1 MKRNNSKKDSSAKQQ
16 TIVLVGNTYR
26 RNVNPIPVIAVK
38 LVLAYMLT
46 VGTVMSFINIY
57 DIPFEFG
64 SAIAQVLLFV
74 TAFMPVFIFI
84 KKRYAL
90 PAFAVGAAIVYFFF
104 HKSINESLI
113 LFKDYIFIQL
123 DSRLLST
130 LQYVPVN
137 SHAFLTRTQDF
148 VSGMNTA
155 MLILTCII
163 SFICVLCCYKKI
175 PPYSCNSYM
184 ERDVHTFVSVGGCR
198 LFHVHSACDNRIFRA
213 SCDKLGKRFL
223 FAGACK

>member
-57 DIPFEFG
+57 AIPFEFG

-84 KKRYAL
+84 KNATL
-90 PAFAVGAAIVYFFF
+90 C
-104 HKSINESLI
+104 L
-113 LFKDYIFIQL
+113 
-123 DSRLLST
+123 RLRS
-130 LQYVPVN
+130 VP
-137 SHAFLTRTQDF
+137 L
-148 VSGMNTA
+148 
-155 MLILTCII
+155 
-163 SFICVLCCYKKI
+163 
-175 PPYSCNSYM
+175 
-184 ERDVHTFVSVGGCR
+184 
-198 LFHVHSACDNRIFRA
+198 
-213 SCDKLGKRFL
+213 
-223 FAGACK
+223 

>member
-16 TIVLVGNTYR
+16 AIVLVGNTYR

-84 KKRYAL
+84 KNATL
-90 PAFAVGAAIVYFFF
+90 C
-104 HKSINESLI
+104 L
-113 LFKDYIFIQL
+113 
-123 DSRLLST
+123 RLRS
-130 LQYVPVN
+130 VP
-137 SHAFLTRTQDF
+137 
-148 VSGMNTA
+148 
-155 MLILTCII
+155 
-163 SFICVLCCYKKI
+163 
-175 PPYSCNSYM
+175 P
-184 ERDVHTFVSVGGCR
+184 
-198 LFHVHSACDNRIFRA
+198 
-213 SCDKLGKRFL
+213 
-223 FAGACK
+223 

>member
-1 MKRNNSKKDSSAKQQ
+1 MKRNNSKKGSSAKQQ

-57 DIPFEFG
+57 AIPFEFG

-90 PAFAVGAAIVYFFF
+90 PAFAVGATIVYFFF

-123 DSRLLST
+123 DSRLLSVAVCSR
-130 LQYVPVN
+130 QFPCVPYKN
-137 SHAFLTRTQDF
+137 AGFCQRDEYGYAYSDLHNQLYMRA
-148 VSGMNTA
+148 
-155 MLILTCII
+155 
-163 SFICVLCCYKKI
+163 VL
-175 PPYSCNSYM
+175 
-184 ERDVHTFVSVGGCR
+184 
-198 LFHVHSACDNRIFRA
+198 L
-213 SCDKLGKRFL
+213 
-223 FAGACK
+223 

>member
-57 DIPFEFG
+57 AIPFEFG

-130 LQYVPVN
+130 
-137 SHAFLTRTQDF
+137 F
-148 VSGMNTA
+148 VG
-155 MLILTCII
+155 
-163 SFICVLCCYKKI
+163 VL
-175 PPYSCNSYM
+175 SM
-184 ERDVHTFVSVGGCR
+184 R
-198 LFHVHSACDNRIFRA
+198 
-213 SCDKLGKRFL
+213 
-223 FAGACK
+223 

>member
-104 HKSINESLI
+104 HI
-113 LFKDYIFIQL
+113 
-123 DSRLLST
+123 T
-130 LQYVPVN
+130 
-137 SHAFLTRTQDF
+137 
-148 VSGMNTA
+148 
-155 MLILTCII
+155 
-163 SFICVLCCYKKI
+163 
-175 PPYSCNSYM
+175 
-184 ERDVHTFVSVGGCR
+184 
-198 LFHVHSACDNRIFRA
+198 
-213 SCDKLGKRFL
+213 FL
-223 FAGACK
+223 FSLTAGCFLRYSMFPSIPMRSLQERRILSAE